1 MGRRRRSKSNRK
13 KARVTDAGGDHLT
26 ALPLELRA
34 RIASLLHFRQIVQ
47 LSVLSRPWR
56 HIHHH
61 APIVKLYLY
70 DFPDEEDSILAAR
83 VTLARRAQDAAESS
97 VDTLRLAFAAD
108 DPRMRRHAGRIVALA
123 DAREIRIYAP
133 YHHRDGATREAWAL
147 DLPPAARELEIVARA
162 HLAPAITGGGTAGL
176 SKLTL
181 GGVVIREWPPLLPS
195 LRTLDLDDVTAE
207 AAFAPGSWCPRLEEL
222 DIFSSKI
229 EHARVDIQ
237 NMPLLRFIGLDEV
250 DVSPRGKHGSGGA
263 PPFGELAV
271 DAPALEELEVTCGS
285 GSSHAGYRSFT
296 LRAPRLRLLVW
307 ANQFAERV
315 AIDVGRPGSVKFGT
329 IQLSSIFWRGIERY
343 REQMMRMLEGLLP
356 DLLPESVADVAR
368 PYMTLEECDD
378 SDDDEDETE
387 EKLTCDIDALM
398 RGI

>member
-13 KARVTDAGGDHLT
+13 KAKTDAGSGDRLT

-61 APIVKLYLY
+61 TPVVKLYLY

-83 VTLARRAQDAAESS
+83 VTLARRAQDAAASS
-97 VDTLRLAFAAD
+97 VDALRLAFAAD

-133 YHHRDGATREAWAL
+133 YHHGGSTREAWAL
-147 DLPPAARELEIVARA
+147 DLPPAARELEVVARD
-162 HLAPAITGGGTAGL
+162 HLAPAVGGGPGAAAL

-181 GGVVIREWPPLLPS
+181 GGVVVREWPPLLPS
-195 LRTLDLDDVTAE
+195 LRSLDLDGVTVE
-207 AAFAPGSWCPRLEEL
+207 AAFAPGSWCPRLDEL
-222 DIFSSKI
+222 DMFCTKI
-229 EHARVDIQ
+229 EHARVDIRL
-237 NMPLLRFIGLDEV
+237 PLLRFMSLDEV
-250 DVSPRGKHGSGGA
+250 DVSPHGKHGGGDA
-263 PPFGELAV
+263 PPFGEVAI
-271 DAPALEELEVTCGS
+271 DAPALEELDVTCNS

-378 SDDDEDETE
+378 SYDDEDEAE